1 MRRADDADRE
11 SHEEQ
16 TLAYAAK
23 AGVVRGGDILNAAL
37 HVRVGAQPGCFKSAR
52 RLRRRASAA
61 VVKASAGKESRD
73 SFFCMRLVRAAA
85 HDRINICAGTVHGRK
100 Q

>member
-11 SHEEQ
+11 SSEEQ

-52 RLRRRASAA
+52 RLCRRASAA
-61 VVKASAGKESRD
+61 VEKASAGKESRD
-73 SFFCMRLVRAAA
+73 SFFCMRIVRAAE
-85 HDRINICAGTVHGRK
+85 HDRIKICAGTVHRRK

>member
-11 SHEEQ
+11 SSEEQ

-37 HVRVGAQPGCFKSAR
+37 HVRVGA
-52 RLRRRASAA
+52 
-61 VVKASAGKESRD
+61 
-73 SFFCMRLVRAAA
+73 
-85 HDRINICAGTVHGRK
+85 
-100 Q
+100 